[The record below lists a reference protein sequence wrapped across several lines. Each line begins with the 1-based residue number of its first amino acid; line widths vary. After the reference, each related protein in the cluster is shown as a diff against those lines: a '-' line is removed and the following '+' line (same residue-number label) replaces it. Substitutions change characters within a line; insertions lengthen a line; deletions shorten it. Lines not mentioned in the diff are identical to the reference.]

1 MTYHIDFSSVA
12 KAEADAAFLILSQ
25 FTTGER
31 AQTWYQGLI
40 SVYGYITSSQQY
52 LTKNWVFTPSPAID
66 RENNQGLY
74 TNCFT

>member
-1 MTYHIDFSSVA
+1 MTYRIDFSSVA

-40 SVYGYITSSQQY
+40 DAIVSLQKMPQRQHDRIICGFKI
-52 LTKNWVFTPSPAID
+52 LIKNS
-66 RENNQGLY
+66 
-74 TNCFT
+74 